1 MNGRRVVVATDSKRQ
16 LTKAGYLSLEK
27 IVIFFLRLSKTVT
40 MRFPNDTFWCCWRL
54 QGVREVHMG
63 ILDELLGGGQ
73 RQKDYKDFVDRY
85 EQGDPSEGYSDQEVL
100 KRYGEVSHAVP
111 PDQYAQAALEALGK
125 LSPEDRAEF
134 LKVLQERAAAR
145 GVKLPGKVAS
155 DPSDL
160 GKVLTDLHQKPG
172 QLRDILGGG
181 QPQGQAPGSNPI
193 IDILKSPQAKAVL
206 AGIAANVVK
215 RVKQGSSRT
224 A

>member
-1 MNGRRVVVATDSKRQ
+1 
-16 LTKAGYLSLEK
+16 
-27 IVIFFLRLSKTVT
+27 
-40 MRFPNDTFWCCWRL
+40 
-54 QGVREVHMG
+54 MG

-111 PDQYAQAALEALGK
+111 PDQYAQAAREALGK

-134 LKVLQERAAAR
+134 LKMLQERAAAR

-155 DPSDL
+155 DPTDL

-206 AGIAANVVK
+206 AGIAATVVK
-215 RVKQGSSRT
+215 RVKQGSSERREAAPELGLMST
-224 A
+224 RPGLQRPRLTIPARRVHQPKEELC